1 MADVE
6 EIRVFIASPSDV
18 EAERDALEE
27 VIKSVNLSVAELEP
41 VRLRLIRW
49 ETAVQ
54 PATGGGAQDIIDSQL
69 AGEYE
74 VFIGI
79 LWMHF
84 GTPTPRS
91 DSGTLEEFE
100 AALEKHKKD
109 PSSVSVMFYFKDA
122 PRTPMDIDTEQLKKV
137 QEFRKK
143 YKEEGIYGTFTDTDN
158 FKKTLQIHLTR
169 LAIGWRRGKEKVQV
183 DVTHLS
189 DHVVTDDEAEDDS
202 GGSNIDPLPPQ
213 VSDDNPGFLDLV
225 EEGVQGFNEGAVVLK
240 RLDKHIR
247 ELGEKMACGT
257 QDLTDAQS
265 EPGDINPSGA
275 KKIINAMA
283 NDIERIA
290 ISIQAEIVPFKNTF
304 GTAIKAYGQAASL
317 LSDFGG
323 DTAGLLEDAISTTL
337 ILERE
342 TSKAQE
348 ALLGLKNALMETPRV
363 TSKYNKAKK
372 KILEVLG
379 ELEREISAARTSTKQ
394 TGRFLEELHGES

>member
-137 QEFRKK
+137 QEFRKNTRK
-143 YKEEGIYGTFTDTDN
+143 RESTAHSRIPIIS
-158 FKKTLQIHLTR
+158 KKHSR
-169 LAIGWRRGKEKVQV
+169 
-183 DVTHLS
+183 
-189 DHVVTDDEAEDDS
+189 
-202 GGSNIDPLPPQ
+202 
-213 VSDDNPGFLDLV
+213 
-225 EEGVQGFNEGAVVLK
+225 
-240 RLDKHIR
+240 
-247 ELGEKMACGT
+247 
-257 QDLTDAQS
+257 
-265 EPGDINPSGA
+265 
-275 KKIINAMA
+275 
-283 NDIERIA
+283 
-290 ISIQAEIVPFKNTF
+290 
-304 GTAIKAYGQAASL
+304 
-317 LSDFGG
+317 
-323 DTAGLLEDAISTTL
+323 ST
-337 ILERE
+337 
-342 TSKAQE
+342 
-348 ALLGLKNALMETPRV
+348 
-363 TSKYNKAKK
+363 
-372 KILEVLG
+372 
-379 ELEREISAARTSTKQ
+379 
-394 TGRFLEELHGES
+394 